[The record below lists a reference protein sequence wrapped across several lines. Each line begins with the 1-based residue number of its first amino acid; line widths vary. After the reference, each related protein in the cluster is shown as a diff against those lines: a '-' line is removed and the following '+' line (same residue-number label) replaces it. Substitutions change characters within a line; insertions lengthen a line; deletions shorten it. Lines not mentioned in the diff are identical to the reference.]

1 MLNRGVG
8 NLREGG
14 RPSRGAELDL
24 YEVGWGSVGF
34 RVISIFQ
41 APRWKSLKKEIE
53 HVLAVGLQKKVFK
66 SFEFFK
72 GIYGEKRVLKYL

>member
-1 MLNRGVG
+1 M
-8 NLREGG
+8 REGG
-14 RPSRGAELDL
+14 RPSRDAELDL

-41 APRWKSLKKEIE
+41 APRWKSLKKEIG
-53 HVLAVGLQKKVFK
+53 HVLAVGLQKKNFK

-72 GIYGEKRVLKYL
+72 GIYEEQRVLKYL